1 MAINYPDD
9 IDVFTEPS
17 APEFTSLSSAGD
29 GTRAHV
35 AHHHDLGQAVIAL
48 QTHAAK
54 RGHDHSG
61 DAANTSKGA
70 KLAQANTHQS
80 ADTDTAPTALHHT
93 LGTGANQAAAGD
105 HVHDYTALTGTPWR
119 RVTTLPSPSSV
130 PEGTVVYQTTTQT
143 VRILRGGAWV
153 LSPLGKI
160 PICRL
165 RQTTKQNIPY
175 GGNGALLEWGALEE
189 DTFGYFAAG
198 NPSAITV
205 SEPGLYH
212 VEAAVQW
219 DQAVVPDVAYL
230 VILKAG
236 QETSIREQRSLKY
249 IGITQ
254 GFSQTVSVSGYVRVE
269 NANEVIALKVRHSS
283 ATVAGAI
290 LSFFDPVT
298 EARTQSRID
307 LTFVAP

>member
-54 RGHDHSG
+54 RGHNHSG

-80 ADTDTAPTALHHT
+80 ADTDTSTTALHHT
-93 LGTGANQAAAGD
+93 LGTGANQAAAGN
-105 HVHDYTALTGTPWR
+105 HIHDYSQLTGTPWQ
-119 RVTTLPSPSSV
+119 RVTTLPSTSSV
-130 PEGTVVYQTTTQT
+130 PEGTVVYLTTNQT

-160 PICRL
+160 PVCRL
-165 RQTTKQNIPY
+165 RQTTRQPITQQST
-175 GGNGALLEWGALEE
+175 GTLVQWGAFDE
-189 DTFGYFAAG
+189 DTFSYWAPG

-205 SEPGLYH
+205 KEPGLYH

-219 DQAVVPDVAYL
+219 NESVVPDLAYL
-230 VILKAG
+230 SIINAGVETAVRDQRALKG
-236 QETSIREQRSLKY
+236 V
-249 IGITQ
+249 GINQ
-254 GFSQTVSVSGYVRVE
+254 GYSQTATVSGYVRVV
-269 NANEVIALKVRHSS
+269 NANDVLALKVRHSS
-283 ATVAGAI
+283 STI
-290 LSFFDPVT
+290 LDAFLALFDGNS
-298 EARTQSRID
+298 AALQSRID
-307 LTFVAP
+307 VVFVAP

>member
-35 AHHHDLGQAVIAL
+35 AHHRDLGQAVIAL

-61 DAANTSKGA
+61 DANNTGKGA
-70 KLAQANTHQS
+70 KLAQANTHQG
-80 ADTDTAPTALHHT
+80 ADTDSATTALHHT
-93 LGTGANQAAAGD
+93 LGTGANQAATGN

-119 RVTTLPSPSSV
+119 RVTTLPSTSSV
-130 PEGTVVYQTTTQT
+130 PEGTVVYQTNTQT
-143 VRILRGGAWV
+143 VRILRSGVWV
-153 LSPLGKI
+153 LSPLGRI

-165 RQTTKQNIPY
+165 RTTARQTIPS
-175 GGNGALLEWGALEE
+175 GNTGTLVEWGALEE
-189 DTFGYFAAG
+189 DNFGYFAAG

-205 SEPGLYH
+205 KEPGLYH

-219 DQAVVPDVAYL
+219 NESVVPDVAYL
-230 VILKAG
+230 ALVNAG
-236 QETSIREQRSLKY
+236 VETSIRDQRSLKY
-249 IGITQ
+249 IGISQ
-254 GFSQTVSVSGYVRVE
+254 GFSQTVSVSGYVRVAQ
-269 NANEVIALKVRHSS
+269 ANDVLALRVRHTSANIINAVLSLFDGVS
-283 ATVAGAI
+283 ATG
-290 LSFFDPVT
+290 
-298 EARTQSRID
+298 TQSRID